1 MSLVTT
7 LSFCKF
13 QIANK
18 ADKSQN
24 QKKSLFFEKKQ
35 GKHLVDTTKC
45 STFAL
50 ANKK

>member
-1 MSLVTT
+1 MCLVIM
-7 LSFCKF
+7 LLFCKSK
-13 QIANK
+13 IANK
-18 ADKSQN
+18 ADRLRN
-24 QKKSLFFEKKQ
+24 QKKITFFEKKQ